1 MPSRKP
7 KVLLRTMRKKD
18 VVAAL
23 PEEPYIPPVKTIE
36 DRLYDIIDRISSK
49 GYRFTDNEYGFPW
62 IRKEDIE
69 HRFNG
74 IFVIRFRCPVGFEK
88 YGFPQ
93 VAEEVQ
99 CEIGAKGDYVIE
111 KRKEYGIPF
120 IEGAWALQAAEGSP
134 FHEKRTEAR
143 TESDGSPGELDG
155 EDNSSGIEESG
166 TDLISCD
173 DADEAM
179 RLAEENFA

>member
-1 MPSRKP
+1 
-7 KVLLRTMRKKD
+7 MRKKKE
-18 VVAAL
+18 VIAP
-23 PEEPYIPPVKTIE
+23 PEEPYVPPVKTIE
-36 DRLYDIIDRISSK
+36 DRLYDIIDRIASK

-93 VAEEVQ
+93 VAEEIQ
-99 CEIGAKGDYVIE
+99 NEISAKGEYVLQ

-120 IEGAWALQAAEGSP
+120 VEGAWALQAEEGSL
-134 FHEKRTEAR
+134 FYERRQDERT
-143 TESDGSPGELDG
+143 DVCGCPGELDG
-155 EDNSSGIEESG
+155 EDDSNADEEGES
-166 TDLISCD
+166 DMISCD
-173 DADEAM
+173 DAEEAM
-179 RLAEENFA
+179 RIAEENFA